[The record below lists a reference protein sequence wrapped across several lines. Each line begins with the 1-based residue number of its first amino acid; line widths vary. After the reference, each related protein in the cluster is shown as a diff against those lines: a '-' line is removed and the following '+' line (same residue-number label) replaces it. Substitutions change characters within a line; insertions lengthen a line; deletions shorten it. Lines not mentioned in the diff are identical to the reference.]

1 MVHNNRESAWAHKQA
16 QARRENAQAQRYAE
30 RGTEAHIH
38 RESAYAQRR
47 AQDNERMLKRYIVA
61 MLVLVAIGLALVTGI
76 AYQRKRDTT
85 SDKVY
90 EVEARVI
97 CHRDDETV
105 LKDFNGDVWT
115 IDRDDHLQPHAEV
128 TIVLHSQGTSTP
140 EDDIIEEV
148 FER

>member
-1 MVHNNRESAWAHKQA
+1 MVRNNRESAWAHRQTQA
-16 QARRENAQAQRYAE
+16 HRESAQAQRHAE
-30 RGTEAHIH
+30 RGTEAHTH
-38 RESAYAQRR
+38 RESAYTQRR
-47 AQDNERMLKRYIVA
+47 AQGSERMLKRYIA
-61 MLVLVAIGLALVTGI
+61 TMLVLVAIGLALVAGI
-76 AYQRKRDTT
+76 AYQRKHDTT
-85 SDKVY
+85 SDKIY